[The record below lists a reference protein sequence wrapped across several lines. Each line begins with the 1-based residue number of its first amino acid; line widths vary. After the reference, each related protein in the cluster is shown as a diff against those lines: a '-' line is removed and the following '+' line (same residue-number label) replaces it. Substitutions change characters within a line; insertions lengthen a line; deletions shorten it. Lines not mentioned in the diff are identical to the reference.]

1 MRKDIYQLQ
10 QLDQDKGILIRIASY
25 DSDQNISLEQIWHL
39 CNARCWMEKFSTNGN
54 HEIVA
59 EDSSSIKLESQ
70 FFTGIANSD
79 LVVEINDGYASA
91 DPFGWSYY
99 KILEE
104 AVFNLFEHCPF
115 RNLTNKNTILNTLIK

>member
-10 QLDQDKGILIRIASY
+10 QFDQDKGALIRIASY
-25 DSDQNISLEQIWHL
+25 DPEQNISPEQIWHL
-39 CNARCWMEKFSTNGN
+39 CNVCCWMEKFSSNAD

-59 EDSSSIKLESQ
+59 DDGSLIKIESQ
-70 FFTGIANSD
+70 FFTGVANSD
-79 LVVEINDGYASA
+79 LVIETRNGYAST

-99 KILEE
+99 KTLKE
-104 AVFNLFEHCPF
+104 AVLNLFEHFPF